1 VECARTLGEVKA
13 CAGDAGL
20 TTHGPA
26 AKFHP
31 MISFRPV
38 ALPADESLLLRIYRS
53 TRELELDQTPWTE
66 AEKHSF
72 ICMQFSA
79 QHTHYHAHYPD
90 CEYLIILKDGIPIG
104 RLYIDTRPETIHI
117 IDIALLAPHR
127 KQGIGSR
134 IMSEILA
141 EAQRLGRD
149 VGIYVEAHNNMPPFQ
164 CIHFIIALTG
174 VFPS

>member
-1 VECARTLGEVKA
+1 
-13 CAGDAGL
+13 
-20 TTHGPA
+20 
-26 AKFHP
+26 

-38 ALPADESLLLRIYRS
+38 ALPEDESLLLRIYRS
-53 TRELELDQTPWTE
+53 TREPELNQTPWTE

-141 EAQRLGRD
+141 DAQRLGRD
-149 VGIYVEAHNNMPPFQ
+149 VGIYVEAHNPAMHLYVRLGFTKTDHQGIYFLMHWTSGEAKSNSVPR
-164 CIHFIIALTG
+164 IWAESEITT
-174 VFPS
+174 